1 MAPQDASAYVLS
13 TGTHAASFDAG
24 TMHLTVAGRT
34 VDIRAMLH
42 GLAALGSVNKV
53 VHGHETLNVAVHHGR
68 YGGIAE
74 EKNTPDGTTAY
85 NAYHYSKRIG
95 TFSTI
100 GEALVARARY
110 KKRHRDALPP
120 VPAPV
125 PKVGEILAAS
135 GQPAA
140 TGTSSSASAP
150 VASEGEKETATD
162 DDDTVEFVRT
172 RTWQERNEEGFKTA
186 IALE

>member
-13 TGTHAASFDAG
+13 TGTHAASFDAA
-24 TMHLTVAGRT
+24 TMHLTVAGHT

-53 VHGHETLNVAVHHGR
+53 VHGHETLNVAIHHGR

-74 EKNTPDGTTAY
+74 EKNTPDGTVAY

-100 GEALVARARY
+100 GEALVARVRY

-120 VPAPV
+120 VPE
-125 PKVGEILAAS
+125 GYEILVS
-135 GQPAA
+135 GQPAT
-140 TGTSSSASAP
+140 TGTSSSARVP
-150 VASEGEKETATD
+150 VASEGEKKTATGD
-162 DDDTVEFVRT
+162 DDDDAVEFVRT